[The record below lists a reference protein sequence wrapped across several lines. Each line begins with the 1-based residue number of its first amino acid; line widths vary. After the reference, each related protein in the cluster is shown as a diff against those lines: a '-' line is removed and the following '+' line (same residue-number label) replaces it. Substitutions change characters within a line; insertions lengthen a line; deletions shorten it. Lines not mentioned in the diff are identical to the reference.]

1 MQALGFGEVWVPT
14 LQTGGRVRRQ
24 MKRQG
29 SSGATHRLGDMGK
42 ELPEDEELSD
52 FLDAD
57 IPGLS
62 INPERSFD
70 FVTSEVRTQLAH
82 LPLEQV
88 DEILTLL
95 SGLEST
101 VFETRAMPR
110 MPPPHQLDMDIT
122 EMPDARPVAMRH
134 YPVTPQ
140 HMPELERQ
148 IKALLDAGI
157 IRESFSLYASPV
169 LFAPKKDSKLRL
181 CVDYRRLNRQTLRD
195 CYPTPVT

>member
-1 MQALGFGEVWVPT
+1 M
-14 LQTGGRVRRQ
+14 
-24 MKRQG
+24 
-29 SSGATHRLGDMGK
+29 

-62 INPERSFD
+62 INPERSYD

-95 SGLEST
+95 SGFEST
-101 VFETRAMPR
+101 VFETREIPR
-110 MPPPHQLDMDIT
+110 MPPPRQLDMDIT
-122 EMPDARPVAMRH
+122 ETPDARPVAMRH
-134 YPVTPQ
+134 YPVVPQ
-140 HMPELERQ
+140 HMPELEPQ

-157 IRESFSLYASPV
+157 IRGSVSLYTSPV
-169 LFAPKKDSKLRL
+169 LFAPKKRW
-181 CVDYRRLNRQTLRD
+181 
-195 CYPTPVT
+195 